1 MKYSCIRYVI
11 SPSEGINDNVWTDPR
26 TGEIISANIYICH
39 NLPMQIQRDRLL
51 QTAAY
56 DKSART
62 LTLNEED
69 FGKAFVSML
78 MRNIGHCLGLT
89 DNLAGSAA
97 YSTDSLRSA
106 GFTKEK
112 GLSSSV
118 MDDLTF
124 NYLLSADHYK
134 KGTHGVRSRSENMII
149 GLYDGYTDLFLML
162 ILLKKN
168 LLC

>member
-69 FGKAFVSML
+69 FGRCAY
-78 MRNIGHCLGLT
+78 CLRRG
-89 DNLAGSAA
+89 
-97 YSTDSLRSA
+97 
-106 GFTKEK
+106 
-112 GLSSSV
+112 
-118 MDDLTF
+118 DLPRR
-124 NYLLSADHYK
+124 DHEQ
-134 KGTHGVRSRSENMII
+134 H
-149 GLYDGYTDLFLML
+149 LQ
-162 ILLKKN
+162 
-168 LLC
+168 

>member
-1 MKYSCIRYVI
+1 
-11 SPSEGINDNVWTDPR
+11 
-26 TGEIISANIYICH
+26 
-39 NLPMQIQRDRLL
+39 MQIQRDRLL

-97 YSTDSLRSA
+97 YSLCVLPVSQKKKASA
-106 GFTKEK
+106 
-112 GLSSSV
+112 
-118 MDDLTF
+118 
-124 NYLLSADHYK
+124 H
-134 KGTHGVRSRSENMII
+134 R
-149 GLYDGYTDLFLML
+149 
-162 ILLKKN
+162 
-168 LLC
+168 